1 LQESDKYNFFGFGA
15 KGGANYNIDSNHN
28 VFANLGYFERAP
40 YFNSVFANRNN
51 VDVNDEAENQKILS
65 FELGYGYRSEKLS
78 ANVNIYHTTWKD
90 RTEFIS
96 FPNQAGGRDFAN
108 ILGVNAIHQ
117 GIELDFVYR
126 ATDEFKLTGMASIG
140 DWRWQ
145 NNIENVQI
153 FNEENEAVGD
163 PINIFIKDL
172 HVGDAAQT
180 TFALGGNYSLT
191 PETTLTVDYNYF
203 ANLYADFDPSNRQTV
218 GPDAWEVPDYG
229 VFDAALRHNFKF
241 GDFDASLTGRINN
254 IFNTDYI
261 SDAFDGGA
269 SDATTA
275 RVYYGFGRTF
285 SVGAKLNF

>member
-1 LQESDKYNFFGFGA
+1 
-15 KGGANYNIDSNHN
+15 
-28 VFANLGYFERAP
+28 
-40 YFNSVFANRNN
+40 
-51 VDVNDEAENQKILS
+51 
-65 FELGYGYRSEKLS
+65 
-78 ANVNIYHTTWKD
+78 
-90 RTEFIS
+90 
-96 FPNQAGGRDFAN
+96 
-108 ILGVNAIHQ
+108 
-117 GIELDFVYR
+117 
-126 ATDEFKLTGMASIG
+126 MASIG

-145 NNIENVQI
+145 NNIEDVQI

-218 GPDAWEVPDYG
+218 GPDAWEVPAYG
-229 VFDAALRHNFKF
+229 IFDTAIRHGFKF
-241 GDFDASLTGRINN
+241 GNFDATLTGRINN
-254 IFNTDYI
+254 IFNTEYI
-261 SDAFDGGA
+261 SDAFDGNT
-269 SDATTA
+269 STATTA